1 MQLYRFLFAFLLLP
15 LAGCAS
21 PPKTAVDYVAG
32 NAIANANF
40 IATAQVDQYQ
50 RDAQAT
56 LTARDA
62 TQEAIAI
69 EIRSTSE
76 VATATAAAQQT
87 QDALTFAMTVDSV
100 TRESQAR
107 ETQAAQAAI
116 FATST
121 AQAMATEQ
129 TVSATRQAFELA
141 QEQAKARRENA
152 ITIATSVLLI
162 LAGVVAFALVVL
174 FFFKAIPILV
184 GRLGLVHYGQHKN
197 PLLLTT
203 KGNQTVLADPMRMLQ
218 SAITIDDKGNV
229 SMPQLSPDDLQ
240 VIVTGGALR
249 TLVEQARNAPGHPPM
264 LPSQITTSRK
274 IGSYENFEE
283 KRYELPHA
291 TQNSNVG
298 HSEGLQDSFETPSLP
313 AFIPWNVLHSS
324 GGGGLALGMGHEN
337 IIAIDPSKTPHILLS
352 GSSGA
357 GKTRRALRPLVAQAL
372 AQSVVVALLNE
383 SGADFSPFYD
393 HPNAFVIRG
402 TPSTYISFLV
412 GVIREM
418 ERREAVLRSARVSE
432 WGRLP
437 DSLADSPPALI
448 VIDEV
453 LSLAMMMDSSEQ
465 RQFWSLL
472 ATYASRARKLSM
484 GSIGALTD
492 PTYRILGNGL
502 NWREQCSARVSFRVT
517 KANVSR
523 AVLDAGGAETL
534 EEGQF
539 LAMIGSG
546 EIVKGVSANPTD
558 AELKAY
564 LTGHPVQPAI
574 GQDWLLLSDGAEPVR
589 TISETPRTT
598 VFQEPE
604 LVPNIRIPISHE
616 RAPTLEE
623 RQFIRFLSCHD
634 GMSKNAI
641 CKMVYG
647 FKNGQTYAWVTGAV
661 ESSG

>member
-1 MQLYRFLFAFLLLP
+1 MQLYKYFLALVFFL

-21 PPKTAVDYVAG
+21 QPKTAVEYVSG
-32 NAIANANF
+32 NATANANF

-76 VATATAAAQQT
+76 AGTATASAQQT
-87 QDALTFAMTVDSV
+87 QDALIYAMTVDAV

-107 ETQAAQAAI
+107 ETSTAQADYVS
-116 FATST
+116 TVT

-129 TVSATRQAFELA
+129 AITATRQAFEL
-141 QEQAKARRENA
+141 QREQAKARRENI
-152 ITIATSVLLI
+152 ITIVTSVLLV
-162 LAGVVAFALVVL
+162 LLGVVAFALVFL

-203 KGNQTVLADPMRMLQ
+203 KGKQTVLADPMRMLQ
-218 SAITIDDKGNV
+218 SAITIDEKGNV
-229 SMPQLSPDDLQ
+229 SMPKLTPDELQL
-240 VIVTGGALR
+240 IVTGGALR
-249 TLVEQARNAPGHPPM
+249 TLIEQTRNAPGHPPM
-264 LPSQITTSRK
+264 LPSQISTRRK

-283 KRYELPHA
+283 KNEIPHVL
-291 TQNSNVG
+291 QSNDVG
-298 HSEGLQDSFETPSLP
+298 DPGGLHDSFETPSLP
-313 AFIPWNVLHSS
+313 SFIPWNVLHSNR
-324 GGGGLALGMGHEN
+324 GGGLALGMAHEN
-337 IIAIDPSKTPHILLS
+337 VIVIDPAKTPHILLS

-437 DSLADSPPALI
+437 DFLADGPPALI
-448 VIDEV
+448 VIDEA
-453 LSLAMMMDSSEQ
+453 LSLAMTMTPLEQ

-492 PTYRILGNGL
+492 PTYRILGPGL
-502 NWREQCSARVSFRVT
+502 NWREQCSARVSFRVA
-517 KANVSR
+517 KANISR
-523 AVLDAGGAETL
+523 AVLDSGGAETL

-546 EIVKGVSANPTD
+546 EVIKGVSANPTD
-558 AELKAY
+558 AELKTY
-564 LTGHPVQPAI
+564 LAGYPVQPVVS
-574 GQDWLLLSDGAEPVR
+574 QDWLLLSDGAEPVG
-589 TISETPRTT
+589 TGSESPRTT
-598 VFQEPE
+598 VFQEEP
-604 LVPNIRIPISHE
+604 VPNLKTPFNHE

-623 RQFIRFLSCHD
+623 RQFMRFLYHHD

-647 FKNGQTYAWVTGAV
+647 FKNGQTYAWVTEAV
-661 ESSG
+661 EG

>member
-1 MQLYRFLFAFLLLP
+1 MMQLYKYFFALLLLL

-21 PPKTAVDYVAG
+21 QPRTAVEYVSG
-32 NAIANANF
+32 NATANASF

-62 TQEAIAI
+62 TQQAIAI

-76 VATATAAAQQT
+76 VATATASAQQT
-87 QDALTFAMTVDSV
+87 QDALTFAMTVDAV

-107 ETQAAQAAI
+107 ETSTAQAAI
-116 FATST
+116 VATST
-121 AQAMATEQ
+121 AQAVATEQ
-129 TVSATRQAFELA
+129 TIFATRQAFELA
-141 QEQAKARRENA
+141 QEQAKARRENI

-162 LAGVVAFALVVL
+162 LFGVVAFALVVL

-218 SAITIDDKGNV
+218 SAITIDEKGSV
-229 SMPQLSPDDLQ
+229 SMPKLTPDELQL
-240 VIVTGGALR
+240 IVTGGALR

-264 LPSQITTSRK
+264 LPSQITSSRK

-283 KRYELPHA
+283 KRYETPHVL
-291 TQNSNVG
+291 QSNG
-298 HSEGLQDSFETPSLP
+298 MGDPGGLHDSFETPSLP
-313 AFIPWNVLHSS
+313 NFIPWNVLHSNR
-324 GGGGLALGMGHEN
+324 GGGLALGMGHEN
-337 IIAIDPSKTPHILLS
+337 VIVIDPVKTPHILLS

-357 GKTRRALRPLVAQAL
+357 GKTRRSLRPLVAQAL

-402 TPSTYISFLV
+402 TPSTYIDFLA

-437 DSLADSPPALI
+437 DFLADGPPALI

-453 LSLAMMMDSSEQ
+453 LSLAMTMTPIEQ

-492 PTYRILGNGL
+492 PTYRILGPGL
-502 NWREQCSARVSFRVT
+502 NWREQCSARVSFRVA
-517 KANVSR
+517 KANISR
-523 AVLDAGGAETL
+523 AVLDSGGAETL

-546 EIVKGVSANPTD
+546 EIIKGVSANPTD
-558 AELKAY
+558 AELKNY
-564 LTGHPVQPAI
+564 LAGYPVQPVI
-574 GQDWLLLSDGAEPVR
+574 SQDWLLLSDGEEPVR
-589 TISETPRTT
+589 TSSEPPRTT
-598 VFQEPE
+598 VFQEEP
-604 LVPNIRIPISHE
+604 VPNIRIPISHE
-616 RAPTLEE
+616 RAPTHEE
-623 RQFIRFLSCHD
+623 RQFMRFLYHHD

-647 FKNGQTYAWVTGAV
+647 FKNGQTYAWVTAAI
-661 ESSG
+661 ED

>member
-1 MQLYRFLFAFLLLP
+1 MMQLYKYLFALFLLLF
-15 LAGCAS
+15 AGCAA
-21 PPKTAVDYVAG
+21 PPRTAVEYVSG
-32 NAIANANF
+32 NATANANF

-62 TQEAIAI
+62 TQQAIAI

-76 VATATAAAQQT
+76 ASTATASAQQT
-87 QDALTFAMTVDSV
+87 QDALVYAMTVDAV

-107 ETQAAQAAI
+107 ET
-116 FATST
+116 ST
-121 AQAMATEQ
+121 AQANVLATATAQAQATEQ
-129 TVSATRQAFELA
+129 TILATRQAFELA
-141 QEQAKARRENA
+141 QEQAKARRENI

-218 SAITIDDKGNV
+218 SALTIDEKGSV
-229 SMPQLSPDDLQ
+229 SMPKLTPDELQL
-240 VIVTGGALR
+240 IVTGGALR

-264 LPSQITTSRK
+264 LPSQVSTRRK

-283 KRYELPHA
+283 KRYELPHVI
-291 TQNSNVG
+291 QNSNVG
-298 HSEGLQDSFETPSLP
+298 DSRGLQDSFETPSLP
-313 AFIPWNVLHSS
+313 SFIPWNVLHSNGS
-324 GGGGLALGMGHEN
+324 GGLVLGMGHEN
-337 IIAIDPSKTPHILLS
+337 IIVIDPAKTPHILLS

-402 TPSTYISFLV
+402 TPSTYINFLAN
-412 GVIREM
+412 VIREM
-418 ERREAVLRSARVSE
+418 ERREAVLRNARVSE

-437 DSLADSPPALI
+437 DYLADGPPALV

-453 LSLAMMMDSSEQ
+453 LSLAMTMTPIEQ

-492 PTYRILGNGL
+492 PTYRILGPGL
-502 NWREQCSARVSFRVT
+502 NWREQCSARISFRVS
-517 KANVSR
+517 KSNISR
-523 AVLDAGGAETL
+523 AVLDSGGAETL

-539 LAMIGSG
+539 LAMLGSG
-546 EIVKGVSANPTD
+546 ELVKGVSANPTD
-558 AELKAY
+558 AELKTY
-564 LTGHPVQPAI
+564 LSQSPVRPVI
-574 GQDWLLLSDGAEPVR
+574 GQDWLLLTDGTEPVR
-589 TISETPRTT
+589 TGSEPLRTAL
-598 VFQEPE
+598 FEEEP
-604 LVPNIRIPISHE
+604 VPNFRIPISHE

-623 RQFIRFLSCHD
+623 RQYMRFLHHQD

-641 CKMVYG
+641 CRMMYG
-647 FKNGQTYAWVTGAV
+647 FKNGQTYAWVTEAV
-661 ESSG
+661 ES

>member
-1 MQLYRFLFAFLLLP
+1 
-15 LAGCAS
+15 
-21 PPKTAVDYVAG
+21 VAG
-32 NAIANANF
+32 NATANANF

-56 LTARDA
+56 LTARDS
-62 TQEAIAI
+62 TQQAIAI

-76 VATATAAAQQT
+76 VATATASAQQT
-87 QDALTFAMTVDSV
+87 QDALTFAMTVDTV
-100 TRESQAR
+100 TREAQAR
-107 ETQAAQAAI
+107 E
-116 FATST
+116 TST
-121 AQAMATEQ
+121 AQAAIVATVTAQAVATEQ
-129 TVSATRQAFELA
+129 TIFATRQAFELA
-141 QEQAKARRENA
+141 QEQAKARRENI

-162 LAGVVAFALVVL
+162 LAAVVAFALVVL

-218 SAITIDDKGNV
+218 SAITIDEKGSV
-229 SMPQLSPDDLQ
+229 SMPKLTPDELQL
-240 VIVTGGALR
+240 IVTGGALR

-264 LPSQITTSRK
+264 LPSQISTRRK

-283 KRYELPHA
+283 KRYESPHVI
-291 TQNSNVG
+291 QNSNVG

-313 AFIPWNVLHSS
+313 NFIPWNVLHSNR
-324 GGGGLALGMGHEN
+324 GGGLALGMGHEN
-337 IIAIDPSKTPHILLS
+337 VIVIDPVKTPHILLS

-402 TPSTYISFLV
+402 TPSTYIDFLS

-418 ERREAVLRSARVSE
+418 ERREDVLRSARVSE

-437 DSLADSPPALI
+437 DFLADGPPALI

-453 LSLAMMMDSSEQ
+453 LSLAMTMTSIEQ

-492 PTYRILGNGL
+492 PTYRILGPGL
-502 NWREQCSARVSFRVT
+502 NWREQCSARISFRVS
-517 KANVSR
+517 KSNISR
-523 AVLDAGGAETL
+523 AVLDASGAETL

-539 LAMIGSG
+539 LAMIGSS
-546 EIVKGVSANPTD
+546 ELIKGVSANPTD

-564 LTGHPVQPAI
+564 LAGCPAQPVI
-574 GQDWLLLSDGAEPVR
+574 GQDWLLLSDGEEPLR
-589 TISETPRTT
+589 TGSEPPRTT
-598 VFQEPE
+598 VSQEPE
-604 LVPNIRIPISHE
+604 LVPDIRIPISHE
-616 RAPTLEE
+616 RSPTHEE
-623 RQFIRFLSCHD
+623 RQFMRFLHHHD

-641 CKMVYG
+641 CRMVYG
-647 FKNGQTYAWVTGAV
+647 FKNGQTYAWVTEAI
-661 ESSG
+661 ED